1 LKAVPAPAQVD
12 PATQARS
19 SKILA
24 ASLVLA
30 GVVVGIGIPV
40 LFLEQG
46 IEAYMT
52 PWGFDVVWL
61 IGLFMMVVDFVLAR
75 LFWRRASALDRIAQG
90 LPPRP

>member
-1 LKAVPAPAQVD
+1 VPAPAQAD
-12 PATQARS
+12 PAAQA
-19 SKILA
+19 KNFKVLA
-24 ASLVLA
+24 ASLVFA
-30 GVVVGIGIPV
+30 GLLVGIGIPV

-61 IGLFMMVVDFVLAR
+61 IGLFMLMVDFGLAWM
-75 LFWRRASALDRIAQG
+75 FWRRAGALDRAIQG

>member
-1 LKAVPAPAQVD
+1 MPVPAQVD
-12 PATQARS
+12 PATQAKS
-19 SKILA
+19 LNVLT
-24 ASLVLA
+24 ASLVFA
-30 GVVVGIGIPV
+30 GLLVGIGIPV

-75 LFWRRASALDRIAQG
+75 TFWRRAAALDRAAQG

>member
-1 LKAVPAPAQVD
+1 MPAPAQVD
-12 PATQARS
+12 PSAQAKS
-19 SKILA
+19 FKVLT
-24 ASLVLA
+24 ASLVFA
-30 GVVVGIGIPV
+30 GLLVGIGIPV

-61 IGLFMMVVDFVLAR
+61 IGLFMMVFDFVLAWT
-75 LFWRRASALDRIAQG
+75 FWRRAAALERAAQG